1 MKLLEAI
8 AVILTLP
15 AGNERKMDSLMIESQ
30 WDKEASKYEH
40 GTGIAVN
47 EMAK

>member
-15 AGNERKMDSLMIESQ
+15 TGDEKRNGVVLIESQ
-30 WDKEASKYEH
+30 
-40 GTGIAVN
+40 
-47 EMAK
+47 